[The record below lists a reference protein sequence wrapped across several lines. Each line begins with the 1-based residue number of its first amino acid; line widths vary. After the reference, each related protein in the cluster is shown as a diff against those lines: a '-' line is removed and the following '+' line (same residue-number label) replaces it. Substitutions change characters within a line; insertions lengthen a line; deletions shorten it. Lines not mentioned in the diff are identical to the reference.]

1 MGSKQKQ
8 NYAKLLVRSG
18 LNLHPG
24 QNVVI
29 EVDVENESFAK
40 RVVEEAYL
48 AGAKNVVVRY
58 TDIRADLL
66 RIQNQS
72 VEEIRTVEHWERESI
87 DAYLRDNGCHLLLTS
102 TYIGLMD
109 EIESDK
115 ASAYQQRVNELRNV
129 VRHRMSSHGIQ
140 WCIAPVPNRLWAKV
154 VFPHLDEKEALKT
167 FWKTLFDLT
176 YMSKDLDP
184 VATWN
189 AHQDK
194 IRQQRNKLNALHLR
208 ELRFKN
214 SLGTDLTVGLNE
226 RVKWSGGSDVSDKKV
241 FFSANIPTEEVF
253 TSPDK
258 FKVDGKVVASRPL
271 YVAGSLI
278 EDFSLTFKN
287 GKVVK
292 VDAKKNKKLLEDLIA
307 TDEGSCYLGEVALV
321 EHSSSISRSGLL
333 FYNTL
338 LDENAAC
345 HLALGKGFAGAV
357 DGARATPDETWTKAN
372 LNVSSIHIDF
382 MFGTPDL
389 EISAACADGTI
400 VKLFENGNYAN

>member
-8 NYAKLLVRSG
+8 EYARLLVKCG
-18 LNLHPG
+18 LNVQPG

-29 EVDVENESFAK
+29 DVDVENQAFAK
-40 RVVEEAYL
+40 MVVQEAYA
-48 AGAKNVVVRY
+48 AGAKHAIIRY
-58 TDIRADLL
+58 TDIRADQL
-66 RIQNQS
+66 RIVNQS
-72 VEEIRTVEHWERESI
+72 AADIKKVEHWERESI
-87 DAYLRDNGCHLLLTS
+87 DTYLRENGCHLLLTS
-102 TYIGLMD
+102 SYVGLLDDIG
-109 EIESDK
+109 EDK
-115 ASAYQQRVNELRNV
+115 AASYQQRTNELRNV
-129 VRHRMSSHGIQ
+129 VRHRMTTHKIQ
-140 WCIAPVPNRLWAKV
+140 WCIAPVPNRLWAKAL
-154 VFPHLDEKEALKT
+154 FPHLDEKDAIKA
-167 FWKTLFDLT
+167 FWKTIFGLV
-176 YMSKDLDP
+176 YMDKDED
-184 VATWN
+184 VVTTWLR
-189 AHQDK
+189 HQE
-194 IRQQRNKLNALHLR
+194 RLCQVRNKLNGLRLR
-208 ELRFKN
+208 ELHFKT
-214 SLGTDLTVGLNE
+214 SLGTDLTIGLSQHV
-226 RVKWSGGSDVSDKKV
+226 RWSGGVDVEGKKS
-241 FFSANIPTEEVF
+241 FSANIPTEEVF